1 MNGPADLSVIVPAYN
16 EEARL
21 EAPLR
26 EAAAYF
32 RDRGRAVELI
42 AVDDGSR
49 DGTSALVR
57 RLSSEIPELR
67 LIRLPQNCG
76 KGYAVRTGV
85 VNARGRLVLFADA
98 DGATPIA
105 EVERLEAALDA
116 GADLAIGSRA
126 LAADDVRVKA
136 RGYRRLIGRT
146 FHLLVELLAVRGYRD
161 TQCGFKLFRAAAA
174 HDLFTR
180 LRMDRFSFDV
190 ELLLM
195 AGRRGWKVAEVPVN
209 WEHRPGSR
217 VNLVT
222 DSARMAADLVVIR
235 GNLLRGRYDEPRVA
249 PWPEGA
255 REAPLAAAAAPPPL
269 A

>member
-1 MNGPADLSVIVPAYN
+1 MNGPADLSVIVPAFN

-32 RDRGRAVELI
+32 RARGRRVELI

-57 RLSSEIPELR
+57 RLSDEIPELR

-98 DGATPIA
+98 DGATPIG
-105 EVERLEAALDA
+105 EVERLEAALRD
-116 GADLAIGSRA
+116 GADVAIGSRA
-126 LAADDVRVKA
+126 LAADGVRVKA
-136 RGYRRLIGRT
+136 RAHRRLMGRT
-146 FHLLVELLAVRGYRD
+146 FHLLTRLLAVRGYHD

-180 LRMDRFSFDV
+180 LRMDRYAFDV

-195 AGRRGWKVAEVPVN
+195 AGRRGWRVAEVPVN

-222 DSARMAADLVVIR
+222 DSARMLADLVAIR

-249 PWPEGA
+249 PWADAAREGA
-255 REAPLAAAAAPPPL
+255 LPAPAPPPL